1 MIETLYILYGKKEVR
16 KLYNHTLRSRLFLRA
31 QGTSEIKFIS
41 PFFRLEIGIG
51 QTTKKTFTF
60 IFYVHRVQ
68 AKLNLFLPFFGW
80 KLELDRQQK
89 RLSLSFLFK

>member
-1 MIETLYILYGKKEVR
+1 MGKNTITIHNIMIETLYILYGKKEVR

-60 IFYVHRVQ
+60 IFVQ
-68 AKLNLFLPFFGW
+68 VKKQWDELCSFFFLE
-80 KLELDRQQK
+80 KMKSQ
-89 RLSLSFLFK
+89 